1 MYLVRDSS
9 KVCGLMGSISNQQ
22 RVAILRSML
31 LVRSFED
38 RLTELVRE
46 GARVP
51 GMQILATGQEAVVAA
66 MLALRGDDVLVSNH
80 RSHAHLLARGADPSK
95 LIAEILGKATG
106 VNKGKSGTLHLAV
119 PEVNA
124 LMTSTVVGA
133 GPPLALGAAFAQ
145 QYREEHNITVVAFG
159 DGAAAEGSVHE
170 AMNLACVWKLP
181 LLFLCENN
189 HWAGAQRL
197 QTHCAGASVAARGQS
212 YGMSA
217 ETVDGN
223 DADAVYEATARLA
236 VRVRSGEG
244 PSLLELVTYRMHG
257 HSESDAQVYVDPREL
272 DVWAKR
278 DPIDLY
284 VSRLVAA
291 GVCSNSEVETM
302 QRETE
307 AVVDNAVSFAE
318 DSPEPDPE
326 GALADVWSANVPR
339 GV

>member
-1 MYLVRDSS
+1 
-9 KVCGLMGSISNQQ
+9 MGSIPNQQ
-22 RVAILRSML
+22 RLDILRSML

-38 RLTELVRE
+38 RLTKLVRE

-66 MLALRGDDVLVSNH
+66 MLALHSDDVLVSNH
-80 RSHAHLLARGADPSK
+80 RSHAHLLARGADPRE
-95 LIAEILGKATG
+95 LMAEILGKATG

-133 GPPLALGAAFAQ
+133 APPLALGAAFAQ
-145 QYREEHNITVVAFG
+145 QYREERNITAVAFG

-197 QTHCAGASVAARGQS
+197 QTHCAGASIASRGHA

-223 DADAVYEATARLA
+223 DADAVYEATVRLA
-236 VRVRSGEG
+236 EQVRSGKG

-257 HSESDAQVYVDPREL
+257 HSESDTQVYVDSKEL
-272 DVWAKR
+272 DAWAKR

-291 GVCSNSEVETM
+291 GVCSNSEVKTM
-302 QRETE
+302 QHEAE
-307 AVVDNAVSFAE
+307 AVVDSAVAFAE
-318 DSPEPDPE
+318 QSPEPQPE
-326 GALADVWSANVPR
+326 EALTDVWSANGPR